1 MNADDAKV
9 IFKTASKMFFV
20 YCMLFKY
27 PESCWREQIH
37 LSASELSNVFF
48 CWLCF
53 VYLHTEMSHCLFCL
67 KFPLQPRI

>member
-9 IFKTASKMFFV
+9 IFKTASEMFFV
-20 YCMLFKY
+20 STACFSNIL
-27 PESCWREQIH
+27 SCWREQIH
-37 LSASELSNVFF
+37 LSASELKNVFF

-67 KFPLQPRI
+67 RFPLQPRT